1 MEKELFV
8 IQDEIRQSNNY
19 LRSIRNWIAF
29 IAIVLIIIPL
39 ALVVLSILGL
49 GLGAMLMA

>member
-1 MEKELFV
+1 MEKELFI

-29 IAIVLIIIPL
+29 IAIVLIIIPI
-39 ALVVLSILGL
+39 AFYILVILGV
-49 GLGAMLMA
+49 GVALMA

>member
-19 LRSIRNWIAF
+19 LRSIRNWVAF
-29 IAIVLIIIPL
+29 IAIMLIIVPIAFYL
-39 ALVVLSILGL
+39 LVILGL
-49 GLGAMLMA
+49 GAALLA

>member
-8 IQDEIRQSNNY
+8 IQDEIRQSHNY

-39 ALVVLSILGL
+39 VLVVLSILGL

>member
-1 MEKELFV
+1 MEKELFI

-39 ALVVLSILGL
+39 AFAVLSILGL
-49 GLGAMLMA
+49 GLGAALMA